1 MNNILRGINSEE
13 NIPPKYN
20 IITTL
25 VCETYKI
32 KIVEKIVINNILYC
46 LYKYINNNIF
56 ISYKDIK
63 NVYLVMIDLINF
75 KILKRIKYIGLNGCF
90 DNNKYFILIDLKTIY
105 IYDIITNEKID
116 EIDIIITNFHEMEE
130 NINIY
135 EYKHRKIRLLF
146 VDNQLFLCL
155 FNYQYKVIIINIYK
169 EKIFMFQTYEL
180 IGIDFYIGNDELVIV
195 GDLYIYFYNIYNNTI
210 NFNKIN
216 LHTNCDGYTFELDSK
231 YLNILS
237 NYEYYNKTNKIRIT
251 ESLIRISSSMF
262 LFMGFIYNTIKK
274 DYKIVSNIINDNKY
288 IINFDKY
295 ILLNETNKLGDNL
308 FIVNNLIVYYKLM
321 SYINELNNDNY
332 YLSKY
337 VKYNELLENIYIDKN
352 LNYNLD
358 TSTLIFFYNNNIKYF
373 NMLLNNIMYDYDI
386 KKLLNN
392 VTLEMRKYILEY
404 LFKIK
409 LVDTYEIKNILM
421 KWIILVLMILNIY
434 K

>member
-1 MNNILRGINSEE
+1 M
-13 NIPPKYN
+13 
-20 IITTL
+20 
-25 VCETYKI
+25 
-32 KIVEKIVINNILYC
+32 
-46 LYKYINNNIF
+46 
-56 ISYKDIK
+56 
-63 NVYLVMIDLINF
+63 
-75 KILKRIKYIGLNGCF
+75 
-90 DNNKYFILIDLKTIY
+90 
-105 IYDIITNEKID
+105 
-116 EIDIIITNFHEMEE
+116 
-130 NINIY
+130 
-135 EYKHRKIRLLF
+135 
-146 VDNQLFLCL
+146 
-155 FNYQYKVIIINIYK
+155 
-169 EKIFMFQTYEL
+169 
-180 IGIDFYIGNDELVIV
+180 
-195 GDLYIYFYNIYNNTI
+195 
-210 NFNKIN
+210 
-216 LHTNCDGYTFELDSK
+216 
-231 YLNILS
+231 
-237 NYEYYNKTNKIRIT
+237 
-251 ESLIRISSSMF
+251 
-262 LFMGFIYNTIKK
+262 
-274 DYKIVSNIINDNKY
+274 
-288 IINFDKY
+288 
-295 ILLNETNKLGDNL
+295 LNETNKLGDNL